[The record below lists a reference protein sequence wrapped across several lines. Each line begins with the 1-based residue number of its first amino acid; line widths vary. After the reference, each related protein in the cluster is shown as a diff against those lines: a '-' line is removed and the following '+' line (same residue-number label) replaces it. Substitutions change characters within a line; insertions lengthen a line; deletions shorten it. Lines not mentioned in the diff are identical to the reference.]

1 MDLKEL
7 SYFLYMESME
17 LKSKEYDNL
26 TEYEKV
32 NMELNPFLDENIATK
47 RESFKDSSNYPE
59 SIPLSTT
66 IKNIDINKN

>member
-32 NMELNPFLDENIATK
+32 NMELNPFLDENIVTK